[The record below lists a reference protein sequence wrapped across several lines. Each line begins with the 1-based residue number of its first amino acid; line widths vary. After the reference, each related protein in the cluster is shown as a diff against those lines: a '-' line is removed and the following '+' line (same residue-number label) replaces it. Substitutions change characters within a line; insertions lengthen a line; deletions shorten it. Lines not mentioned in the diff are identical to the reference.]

1 MRKLKAVYGII
12 GYPLTHSL
20 SPLMHNVAFQE
31 LGVDAVYKRF
41 PLKDDELDG
50 FFGKLRD
57 SSSPIFGLNVTVP
70 YKEKVLKYLDSI
82 APLAQRIMAVNTIVI
97 NPQRK
102 LIGYNTDAPGFL
114 SHLAELKF
122 DTRGKKI
129 AVLGAG
135 GSTRAILTVLCM
147 IPERPESIK
156 IYNRTFHRLKDLLQ
170 DLSSR
175 VDTGIVEAV
184 ESIDDLDIPH
194 ADLLI
199 NTTSA
204 GTGEDDPC
212 LVDADLLHPDLLVY
226 DLVYHPAQTPRLELA
241 KERGERTVN
250 GLGMLYYQGVLAFQH
265 WAHVQLS
272 EEIKQKMRET
282 LEEGVSR

>member
-1 MRKLKAVYGII
+1 MREPKAVYGII
-12 GYPLTHSL
+12 GYPLSHSL

-31 LGVDAVYKRF
+31 LGMDAVYKRF
-41 PLKDDELDG
+41 PLKADELDE
-50 FFGKLRD
+50 FFKKLHD

-70 YKEKVLKYLDSI
+70 HKEKVLKYLDSI

-97 NPQRK
+97 NSQRK

-135 GSTRAILTVLCM
+135 GSARAILTVLCM

-156 IYNRTFHRLKDLLQ
+156 IYNRTFHRLEVLLQ

-184 ESIDDLDIPH
+184 ESIDDLDIPQ

-199 NTTSA
+199 NTTSVGMGA
-204 GTGEDDPC
+204 DDPC
-212 LVDADLLHPDLLVY
+212 LIDADLLHPGLLVY
-226 DLVYHPAQTPRLELA
+226 DLTYHPPQTPLLELA
-241 KERGERTVN
+241 KARGARTVN

-265 WAHVQLS
+265 WANVQLS
-272 EEIKQKMRET
+272 EKIKQKMREA
-282 LEEGVSR
+282 LEEGVS

>member
-1 MRKLKAVYGII
+1 
-12 GYPLTHSL
+12 
-20 SPLMHNVAFQE
+20 MHNVAFQE
-31 LGVDAVYKRF
+31 LGVDAIYKRF
-41 PLKDDELDG
+41 PLRADELDG
-50 FFGKLRD
+50 FFEKLRD

-97 NPQRK
+97 NAQRK

-122 DTRGKKI
+122 DIRGKKI

-135 GSTRAILTVLCM
+135 GSSRAILTVLCM

-156 IYNRTFHRLKDLLQ
+156 IYNRTFHRLEVLLR

-184 ESIDDLDIPH
+184 ESIDDLDIPQ

-204 GTGEDDPC
+204 GMRDDDPC

-226 DLVYHPAQTPRLELA
+226 DLVYHPPQTPLLELA
-241 KERGERTVN
+241 KERGARTVN

-265 WAHVQLS
+265 WANVQLS
-272 EEIKQKMRET
+272 EKIKQKMREA
-282 LEEGVSR
+282 LEEGVS